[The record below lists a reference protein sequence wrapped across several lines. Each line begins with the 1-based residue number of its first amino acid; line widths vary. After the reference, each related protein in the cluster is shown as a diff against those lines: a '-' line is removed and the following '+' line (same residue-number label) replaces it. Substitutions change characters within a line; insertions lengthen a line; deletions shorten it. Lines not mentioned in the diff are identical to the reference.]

1 MENFIITDQH
11 HARMLSSADN
21 PYLNT
26 AENPSKKR
34 K

>member
-1 MENFIITDQH
+1 MEKFIITEQH
-11 HARMLSSADN
+11 HARMLSSADK
-21 PYLNT
+21 PYVNT

>member
-11 HARMLSSADN
+11 HARMLSCADN